1 MNEENK
7 NEINKI
13 IQNQKIKRNNIIK
26 LKKRNKKI
34 NNDIIKSYTKS
45 NNKTFCLKK
54 YKDNLNKNNDNDF
67 SSQTGSTSINKL
79 SLDLDWNDY
88 KSIYNHLIS
97 YINLMIINL
106 NKDNNLLCKYLKEI
120 YFFIFDI
127 TRKANNYYKSTY
139 INNKDVIPNIDENKY
154 INDNIN
160 KKTENSI
167 YNGEWNFITGE
178 RTSNNNIDAMEK
190 LYEKEKKKNEE
201 EKVIN
206 SPNIKKDENELI
218 AYKLDKLERPK
229 IGQILEISLLKEKVK
244 KLKLN
249 YKIKEKQFKIDK
261 LNYLFRINILFF
273 LNYFY
278 IYFFQN

>member
-13 IQNQKIKRNNIIK
+13 IQNQKTKRNNIIK

-34 NNDIIKSYTKS
+34 NNDIIKIYTKI

-54 YKDNLNKNNDNDF
+54 YQDNLNKNNDNDF

-79 SLDLDWNDY
+79 FLDLDWNDY

-139 INNKDVIPNIDENKY
+139 INNKDVIPNIDEIFIN
-154 INDNIN
+154 NDNIN
-160 KKTENSI
+160 KKTDNSI

-178 RTSNNNIDAMEK
+178 RTSNYNIDVMEK
-190 LYEKEKKKNEE
+190 LYEKET
-201 EKVIN
+201 
-206 SPNIKKDENELI
+206 L
-218 AYKLDKLERPK
+218 
-229 IGQILEISLLKEKVK
+229 
-244 KLKLN
+244 
-249 YKIKEKQFKIDK
+249 
-261 LNYLFRINILFF
+261 
-273 LNYFY
+273 
-278 IYFFQN
+278 

>member
-139 INNKDVIPNIDENKY
+139 INNIPNIDKNKY

-160 KKTENSI
+160 KKTENNI

-178 RTSNNNIDAMEK
+178 RTSNNNIDVMEK